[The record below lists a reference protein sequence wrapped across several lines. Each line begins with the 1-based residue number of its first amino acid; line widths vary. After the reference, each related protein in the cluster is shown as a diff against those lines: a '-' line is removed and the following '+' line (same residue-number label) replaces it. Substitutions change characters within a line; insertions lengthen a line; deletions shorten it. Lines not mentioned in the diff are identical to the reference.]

1 MYSNHMIYNE
11 PNLFFY
17 NISQKNM
24 FIKYGD
30 NNPIDVNPKDFIDKT
45 SNVESFDV
53 FEKTIYFSI
62 RNEDDTLTYYKINDG
77 KASILFE

>member
-1 MYSNHMIYNE
+1 MEMINAVC
-11 PNLFFY
+11 
-17 NISQKNM
+17 
-24 FIKYGD
+24 
-30 NNPIDVNPKDFIDKT
+30 DVVDIPVIASGGCGSIQDI
-45 SNVESFDV
+45 VDV